1 MATISVIIIWG
12 KVTLFDVGAKV
23 PFIVR
28 APGLSKSGT
37 TSEAMVELIDVYP
50 TLADLA
56 GLQAPGHLQGSSLRP
71 LLGHPERMGQRK
83 YAYSVVTRGP
93 KLGYALRNQSWRY
106 GKWPD
111 GEELYN
117 LRNDPQEKNNLAQK
131 EHLKDRLDEF
141 REILANKQK
150 LLKKGLAIRNSLTIK
165 N

>member
-1 MATISVIIIWG
+1 LGDHLIWG
-12 KVTLFDVGAKV
+12 KVTLFDIGAKV

-28 APGLSKSGT
+28 APGLSRAGT

-56 GLQAPGHLQGSSLRP
+56 GLHAPSHLQGVSLRP
-71 LLGHPERMGQRK
+71 LLGNPDRLGKKK

-93 KLGYALRNQSWRY
+93 KNLGYALRNQNWRY

-131 EHLKDRLDEF
+131 EHLKERLEEF
-141 REILANKQK
+141 RKILANKQK
-150 LLKKGLAIRNSLTIK
+150 LVEKSN
-165 N
+165 